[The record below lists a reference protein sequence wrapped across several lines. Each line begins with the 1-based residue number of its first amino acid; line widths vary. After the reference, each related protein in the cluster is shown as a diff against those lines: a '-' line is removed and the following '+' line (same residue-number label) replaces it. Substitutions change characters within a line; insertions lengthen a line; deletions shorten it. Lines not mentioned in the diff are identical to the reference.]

1 MPKHYRER
9 LIAECSGDLV
19 VTYDPSPCLLIY
31 TLENWEEVEQEMNN
45 LPTTTDV
52 ARSMHRLIVGHAC
65 DVQLDGTGRLLLPQE
80 LREEAGI
87 ERKVVLMGQGKKF
100 ELWDEETWNAE
111 KERAKKLMK
120 GKAEGQ
126 NPIEAPPEMLS
137 ISL

>member
-9 LIAECSGDLV
+9 LVAECGGDLV
-19 VTYDPSPCLLIY
+19 VTYDPAPCLLIY
-31 TLENWEEVEQEMNN
+31 PLQAWEEVENDMNE

-65 DVQLDGTGRLLLPQE
+65 DASLDGTGRLLLPPE

-87 ERKVVLMGQGKKF
+87 ERRVVLMGQGKKF
-100 ELWDEETWNAE
+100 ELWDEDAWNIE

-120 GKAEGQ
+120 GQAEGQ
-126 NPIEAPPEMLS
+126 NPIEAPPEMMS